1 MASIIQDI
9 PSATIV
15 VAAAIG
21 PPGPQGA
28 QGLQGTPGVD
38 GIDGSAGGMSALS
51 DVDLSNVT
59 NGSLLIYYQQLQK
72 WVASTELAQQSFEG
86 GQY

>member
-1 MASIIQDI
+1 MATIIQDI
-9 PSATIV
+9 PSATVV

-28 QGLQGTPGVD
+28 PGLQGAPGIN
-38 GIDGSAGGMSALS
+38 GIDGSAGGMAALS
-51 DVDLSNVT
+51 DVDLSNIA